1 MSVKSDKI
9 AGIILKN
16 VSEIIQFDLK
26 DPKIGFVTVTDVE
39 VTNDLSIAKVY
50 VSFLGKQERNDAGLA
65 ALERSKGHIRSE
77 LAKRMKIR
85 KVPALVFKQDTSL
98 ERGNRIESIISSF
111 NQSNE

>member
-1 MSVKSDKI
+1 MSVKSEKI

-16 VSEIIQFDLK
+16 VSEIIQFELK
-26 DPKIGFVTVTDVE
+26 DPKLGFITVTDVE

-65 ALERSKGHIRSE
+65 ILDKSKGFIRTE

-85 KVPALVFKQDTSL
+85 KVPSLTFLQDKSL
-98 ERGNRIESIISSF
+98 ARGNRIESIISSF
-111 NQSNE
+111 HDK